1 MRHSWRQR
9 LANGITAAT
18 LSRFLIIAA
27 LLAVGGLA
35 MVASVSS
42 SGPGFKSIFERSAA
56 KVATD
61 RGSGRARAN
70 VARRAPEAMLLP
82 APLVGTITVDR
93 TDDNAGASAC
103 TAAPND
109 CSLRGAIAFANSS
122 PATTINVPAGNYNL
136 TISGAEAFYG
146 DNSIGDLDISG
157 NNTSIVGAGAATTII
172 RQTSAGDRV
181 IEVNPNLDPGFIT
194 SISGVTITGGT
205 ETSGV
210 GGGGIISGSLG
221 NSLTISNAV
230 ISGNSATG
238 VGSFGGG
245 GICHTG
251 GDLTVSGTTF
261 STNSTSTSGGA
272 ISYSAGDPLGRFPS
286 TGVLNVSG
294 STFASNTANS
304 SGAGGGALDLYDFN
318 LSSGSYTLNSSSFS
332 NNHATNGSGGAI
344 IVESGGPLTVRTSSF
359 ATNSAGNSGGAIFS
373 SGSAV
378 SVMYSRLM
386 GNTVPMAANGS
397 TFFQSSGLF
406 TANDDWWGINTGA
419 GPNDFRN
426 PAGSV
431 MPITWLQ
438 LRASGNPNPIC
449 VGGTS
454 NITADIKQRNA
465 GAPLTVELNGLPP
478 FPAMFINTTP
488 AVGTLSGASANF
500 VDGQASATFTGTA
513 TGTALIDVIGDNQT
527 VTATI
532 MVQENT
538 TSDPAD
544 QLVCE
549 GGTATFTTNAS
560 GPGPFTFVW
569 KKGATVL
576 NNGDLGGR
584 ATIVSGASSSTLTI
598 SSVQPSDADTYTVE
612 ATGSCSTATQ
622 TATLTINQATT
633 TTDPADATV
642 CQGASAG
649 FSTTAS
655 GTGPFHYAWTLDGS
669 PFDGDNASISVP
681 TGSVSVGNHT
691 VVVTTSGACGS
702 ASQTA
707 TLTVQQGTTTTDP
720 ADATVC
726 QGATANFSTTASGT
740 GPFHYAWTLD
750 GSPFNGDNSSISVPT
765 GSLSVGN
772 HAVVVTTSGACG
784 SASQTATLTV
794 QENTSATAP
803 VDKTVCQ
810 GAMANFSTTA
820 SGTGLTYQWKLD
832 GSNIAGATNS
842 SVTIDTTSVSV
853 GGHTVDV
860 VVSGTCGSVTKSATL
875 TVQENTSAT
884 TPADKTVCQGAMANF
899 STTASGTGLTYQWK
913 LDGSNIAG
921 ATNSSV
927 TIDTTS
933 VSVSG
938 HTVDVVVSGTC
949 GSVTKSAT
957 LIVQANTATSDPP
970 DQTVCQGATAAFS
983 TIASGT
989 GPFHYAWTVD
999 GSPSGS
1005 DSASLSVPT
1014 GSLSVGN
1021 HTVVVTTSGSCGSAS
1036 QSATLTVQPT
1046 TATSDPPDQTVCQG
1060 TLATFST
1067 TASGTGPFHYA
1078 WTLDGSPFN
1087 GDSSSINVPTG
1098 SLSVGNHTVVVTT
1111 SGTCGSASQSATLT
1125 VNSAPVVTTNPV
1137 SQTAT
1142 SGTVTF
1148 TAAASGSPT
1157 PTVQWQVSTNGGASF
1172 SNISGATSTSLT
1184 VTVSASVNGN
1194 KYRAVFTNSCGTATT
1209 TAATLTTCQPP
1220 VITLSHAS
1228 LEMWPPNH
1236 KYKTFNITDF
1246 ISSATSNCYGN
1257 ITSSVV
1263 VTSVTSD
1270 EPENS
1275 GGDGNTLQDI
1285 VIAQNCKSVNLRSER
1300 DGGGNGRVYT
1310 INFKVTDAAGN
1321 TTTATA
1327 RVTVPH
1333 SQNGTGAVDSGP
1345 HYVVSSNCP

>member
-1 MRHSWRQR
+1 
-9 LANGITAAT
+9 
-18 LSRFLIIAA
+18 
-27 LLAVGGLA
+27 
-35 MVASVSS
+35 
-42 SGPGFKSIFERSAA
+42 
-56 KVATD
+56 
-61 RGSGRARAN
+61 
-70 VARRAPEAMLLP
+70 
-82 APLVGTITVDR
+82 
-93 TDDNAGASAC
+93 
-103 TAAPND
+103 
-109 CSLRGAIAFANSS
+109 
-122 PATTINVPAGNYNL
+122 
-136 TISGAEAFYG
+136 
-146 DNSIGDLDISG
+146 
-157 NNTSIVGAGAATTII
+157 
-172 RQTSAGDRV
+172 
-181 IEVNPNLDPGFIT
+181 
-194 SISGVTITGGT
+194 
-205 ETSGV
+205 
-210 GGGGIISGSLG
+210 
-221 NSLTISNAV
+221 
-230 ISGNSATG
+230 
-238 VGSFGGG
+238 
-245 GICHTG
+245 
-251 GDLTVSGTTF
+251 
-261 STNSTSTSGGA
+261 
-272 ISYSAGDPLGRFPS
+272 
-286 TGVLNVSG
+286 
-294 STFASNTANS
+294 
-304 SGAGGGALDLYDFN
+304 
-318 LSSGSYTLNSSSFS
+318 
-332 NNHATNGSGGAI
+332 
-344 IVESGGPLTVRTSSF
+344 
-359 ATNSAGNSGGAIFS
+359 
-373 SGSAV
+373 
-378 SVMYSRLM
+378 
-386 GNTVPMAANGS
+386 
-397 TFFQSSGLF
+397 
-406 TANDDWWGINTGA
+406 
-419 GPNDFRN
+419 
-426 PAGSV
+426 
-431 MPITWLQ
+431 
-438 LRASGNPNPIC
+438 
-449 VGGTS
+449 
-454 NITADIKQRNA
+454 
-465 GAPLTVELNGLPP
+465 
-478 FPAMFINTTP
+478 
-488 AVGTLSGASANF
+488 
-500 VDGQASATFTGTA
+500 
-513 TGTALIDVIGDNQT
+513 
-527 VTATI
+527 
-532 MVQENT
+532 
-538 TSDPAD
+538 
-544 QLVCE
+544 
-549 GGTATFTTNAS
+549 
-560 GPGPFTFVW
+560 
-569 KKGATVL
+569 
-576 NNGDLGGR
+576 
-584 ATIVSGASSSTLTI
+584 
-598 SSVQPSDADTYTVE
+598 
-612 ATGSCSTATQ
+612 
-622 TATLTINQATT
+622 
-633 TTDPADATV
+633 
-642 CQGASAG
+642 
-649 FSTTAS
+649 
-655 GTGPFHYAWTLDGS
+655 
-669 PFDGDNASISVP
+669 
-681 TGSVSVGNHT
+681 
-691 VVVTTSGACGS
+691 
-702 ASQTA
+702 
-707 TLTVQQGTTTTDP
+707 LTVQQGTTTTDP